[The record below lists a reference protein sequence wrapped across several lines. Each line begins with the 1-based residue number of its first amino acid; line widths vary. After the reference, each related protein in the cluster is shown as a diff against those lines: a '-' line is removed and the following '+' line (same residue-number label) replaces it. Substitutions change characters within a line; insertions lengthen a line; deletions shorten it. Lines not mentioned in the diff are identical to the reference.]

1 MPHPASDS
9 ASPTL
14 EEVASRFVSRMTSGV
29 AVSAWGRPYSRSTAS
44 IYASRLRRHVLPHVD
59 AAASRAR
66 GSIPR
71 DLLDAATIQ
80 RLVDDIART
89 HGGTVTLAC
98 HAALTAALADAGC
111 EAARGV
117 HLPGPASPGV
127 ARAYGVA
134 ECRRLVDG
142 ARAIDA
148 QRGER
153 FFEPLLALQLGAAV
167 TTNAAIR
174 LRWGHDGVDLDG
186 ERGRVVVLR
195 YEAGT
200 IHRLVSMLPSACDRV
215 LREHRAALL
224 DAGADG
230 EHVLPWRGF
239 RLHRADVVY
248 LGLREIADPARLRGF
263 TTVRLRHTALSLN
276 PDKIS
281 AAFNRPEDDS

>member
-1 MPHPASDS
+1 MRRSRQSSLTPA
-9 ASPTL
+9 A
-14 EEVASRFVSRMTSGV
+14 
-29 AVSAWGRPYSRSTAS
+29 
-44 IYASRLRRHVLPHVD
+44 RLL
-59 AAASRAR
+59 AASTYRT
-66 GSIPR
+66 PR
-71 DLLDAATIQ
+71 
-80 RLVDDIART
+80 
-89 HGGTVTLAC
+89 
-98 HAALTAALADAGC
+98 
-111 EAARGV
+111 
-117 HLPGPASPGV
+117 PPASP
-127 ARAYGVA
+127 APTASTSA
-134 ECRRLVDG
+134 ASSLDA

-200 IHRLVSMLPSACDRV
+200 IHRLVSTLPSACDRV

-239 RLHRADVVY
+239 RLHRADAVY
-248 LGLREIADPARLRGF
+248 LGLREIADVARLRGF
-263 TTVRLRHTALSLN
+263 ATVRLRHTALSLD